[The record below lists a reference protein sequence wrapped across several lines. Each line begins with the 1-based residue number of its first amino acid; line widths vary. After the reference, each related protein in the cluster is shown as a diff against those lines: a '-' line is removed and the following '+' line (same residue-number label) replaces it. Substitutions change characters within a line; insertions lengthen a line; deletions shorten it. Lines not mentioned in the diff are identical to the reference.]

1 MIDEEGKDLLRRMRG
16 IGSFAVPLRESDT
29 DELEHVINHL
39 KNLSGEQR
47 GAIKSI
53 GTIPK
58 EQWDI
63 SSELFFLLTFLIHIS
78 RCFFISALYLAFAF
92 KKIR

>member
-78 RCFFISALYLAFAF
+78 
-92 KKIR
+92 